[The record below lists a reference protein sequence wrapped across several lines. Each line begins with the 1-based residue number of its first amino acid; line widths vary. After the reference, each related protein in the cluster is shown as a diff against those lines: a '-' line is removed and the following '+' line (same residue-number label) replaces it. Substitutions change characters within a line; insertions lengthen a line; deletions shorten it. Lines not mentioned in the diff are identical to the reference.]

1 MSVYRD
7 NLKKEKELADYREAQ
22 KNSTLTKDDI
32 KNLTYE
38 QKVKL
43 GRALDPS
50 FDADSYKTL
59 NQREALDDDLVKL
72 SEKNNV
78 TLGKLNETLAAP
90 SDYKKWQIVNPDE
103 AWSRSIDWNTPL
115 YGENTPVPVEAGN
128 TRGHY
133 RPRNWVNDEGKI
145 VVGDN
150 TYDDMKSYELSD
162 EYLKPRYE
170 LAKSAAAQDEAGK
183 KLW

>member
-1 MSVYRD
+1 M
-7 NLKKEKELADYREAQ
+7 
-22 KNSTLTKDDI
+22 
-32 KNLTYE
+32 
-38 QKVKL
+38 
-43 GRALDPS
+43 
-50 FDADSYKTL
+50 
-59 NQREALDDDLVKL
+59 NQRETLDDDLVKL
-72 SEKNNV
+72 SEKNKV
-78 TLGKLNETLAAP
+78 TLGQLNETLAP
-90 SDYKKWQIVNPDE
+90 SSAHKDWQIVNPDE

-115 YGENTPVPVEAGN
+115 YGEKTPVPVEAG

-133 RPRNWVNDEGKI
+133 KSRNWANNKGKI

-162 EYLKPRYE
+162 EYLRPRYE